1 MASRLLSLS
10 AAFLIAA
17 SLAAGGLDLFSL
29 PDALASTPTPAGGG
43 DRIQEGLDRIKDEAD
58 VPTDTKDFR
67 MAIVDALNFLVTY
80 VALAAII
87 TIIAAGFFLI
97 LGFGTDASIQR
108 AKKIFIYTILGILVI
123 FFARVIVAFFTTEV
137 PSAF

>member
-17 SLAAGGLDLFSL
+17 SLAAGGLNLFSL
-29 PDALASTPTPAGGG
+29 PDAFAAGPVVGGG
-43 DRIQEGLDRIKDEAD
+43 DRIQEGLDRIKNEAD

-67 MAIVDALNFLVTY
+67 TAIADAVRFLVNF

-97 LGFGTDASIQR
+97 LGFGTDGSIQR
-108 AKKIFIYTILGILVI
+108 AKKIFIYTILGIFVI

-137 PSAF
+137 PSVF